1 MDEASE
7 AQKLEEE
14 LRKLKEEEKL
24 LEGKLGIDM
33 SFRRKFL
40 RYSHDSNI
48 IMLL

>member
-24 LEGKLGIDM
+24 LEGKVGIDF
-33 SFRRKFL
+33 SFRGKIQSRL
-40 RYSHDSNI
+40 QI
-48 IMLL
+48 TP